1 MCGTGRVTGCEW
13 WGRGGL
19 IFRQKLL
26 LTRKNIVGLSYVIR
40 FRHATKTSERLC
52 DTQTVWTRLKVKV
65 SPSVEYSQTAN
76 QFPPPDAQPPR
87 QTDYSPN
94 EMETFGKSN
103 ITVYHTK
110 PSCMVNV
117 NNQVSKQNFHF
128 QIHIYKVNISP
139 CCPQIERFKLFFV
152 ECDVK
157 FNQLSSFS
165 RFLFFSK
172 LCPLLS
178 LLCHQPQL
186 LHQFI
191 VFIIIINSIVFYEF
205 LTIFFPL
212 YTQ

>member
-1 MCGTGRVTGCEW
+1 
-13 WGRGGL
+13 
-19 IFRQKLL
+19 
-26 LTRKNIVGLSYVIR
+26 
-40 FRHATKTSERLC
+40 
-52 DTQTVWTRLKVKV
+52 
-65 SPSVEYSQTAN
+65 
-76 QFPPPDAQPPR
+76 
-87 QTDYSPN
+87 
-94 EMETFGKSN
+94 METFGKSN

-191 VFIIIINSIVFYEF
+191 VFIIIIIINSIVFFYEF
-205 LTIFFPL
+205 LTLSFPL
-212 YTQ
+212 YTQWPPNPYPCRGSDQLKRTSLRSDDNNLLLPTVH